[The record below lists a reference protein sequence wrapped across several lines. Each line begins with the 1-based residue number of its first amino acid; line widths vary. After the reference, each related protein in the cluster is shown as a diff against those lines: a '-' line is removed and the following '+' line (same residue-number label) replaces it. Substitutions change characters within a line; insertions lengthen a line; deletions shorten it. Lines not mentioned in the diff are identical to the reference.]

1 MIALLLAAQLSGTL
15 PFNSNAQAFVTSA
28 PPRSSEIIRL
38 LPHKAACKND
48 LGRMEASYAAQPI
61 ALYRQ
66 GDRPAKVLKNWI
78 DYPNGTLCSVEV
90 TK

>member
-1 MIALLLAAQLSGTL
+1 MIALLLAAQISGIV
-15 PFNSNAQAFVTSA
+15 PFNSITQNFVAPA
-28 PPRSSEIIRL
+28 PPRSSEIVRL

-48 LGRMEASYAAQPI
+48 LGRLEVSYPQPV

-78 DYPNGTLCSVEV
+78 DYPDGVMCSVE
-90 TK
+90 TAK